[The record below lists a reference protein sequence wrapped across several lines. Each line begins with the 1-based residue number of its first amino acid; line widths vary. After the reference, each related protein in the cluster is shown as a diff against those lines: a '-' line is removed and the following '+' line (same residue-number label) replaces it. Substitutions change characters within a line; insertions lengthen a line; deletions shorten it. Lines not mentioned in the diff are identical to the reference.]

1 MRARYGVPLKITAV
15 TAAVSA
21 AGLAY
26 AAGFEARSFR
36 LRRVTIP
43 VLPHGA
49 RPLRVLQV
57 SDVHMVSGQ
66 RKKRAWLQSLAGL
79 RPDFV
84 VNTGDNLSDPEA
96 VPELLDALGPLMEF
110 PGVYVFGSND
120 YYGPK
125 LRNPARYL
133 FEKAA
138 GKHGLNGNAPAV
150 GVVHNPWEPMRD
162 AFDDAGWLNLSN
174 TRGRLKLDGL
184 ELAFTGLDDPHIK
197 RDRYA
202 EVSGGPETG
211 ADLSIGVVHAP
222 YLRSLDAFTA
232 DGYPLI
238 LALPHPWRPA
248 LHPLLRSPG
257 HQLRPGHGPG
267 EGPLQPH
274 GRRPP
279 RLPPRLGGLRHQ
291 PLHPGPL
298 RLPAGGDPADP
309 HGARRVTEGARPLTT
324 GAHAIGTKSGFRLR
338 PPVG

>member
-1 MRARYGVPLKITAV
+1 MRARYGVPLKVTAV
-15 TAAVSA
+15 GAAVGA

-36 LRRVTIP
+36 LRRVTVP

-57 SDVHMVSGQ
+57 SDIHMVSGQ

-96 VPELLDALGPLMEF
+96 VPEVLDALGPLMKF

-133 FEKAA
+133 LEKAR

-162 AFDDAGWLNLSN
+162 AFDEAGWLNLSN
-174 TRGRLKLDGL
+174 TRGG
-184 ELAFTGLDDPHIK
+184 
-197 RDRYA
+197 
-202 EVSGGPETG
+202 S
-211 ADLSIGVVHAP
+211 S
-222 YLRSLDAFTA
+222 STA
-232 DGYPLI
+232 
-238 LALPHPWRPA
+238 WSW
-248 LHPLLRSPG
+248 RSPVWTTRTSSG
-257 HQLRPGHGPG
+257 TVTPRSRAAPRAAPTSPSAWSTLRTCAPWTPS
-267 EGPLQPH
+267 
-274 GRRPP
+274 RPTATP
-279 RLPPRLGGLRHQ
+279 
-291 PLHPGPL
+291 
-298 RLPAGGDPADP
+298 
-309 HGARRVTEGARPLTT
+309 
-324 GAHAIGTKSGFRLR
+324 
-338 PPVG
+338 